1 MDRRTEDEKEMKAL
15 PRDPKE
21 DARARRDPEEDAR
34 ANSRQGMEMVLFVVT
49 SVIGIYA
56 FGKGTTGLIEP
67 GGGFNALWLA
77 VAGVTFLVLF
87 RQMGRVHDTWPRRRG
102 RARSPRLNGKAV
114 RGDQAPSARNSK
126 MGSGQGT

>member
-1 MDRRTEDEKEMKAL
+1 MKAL

-21 DARARRDPEEDAR
+21 DARA
-34 ANSRQGMEMVLFVVT
+34 STRQGKEMLLFLVT

-102 RARSPRLNGKAV
+102 RAQSLSLDGNAV
-114 RGDQAPSARNSK
+114 SSDEAASARNSK
-126 MGSGQGT
+126 TGNAQST